1 MNVNSAHPGIPGPLH
16 FPENPVDEARE
27 LILADDTDEL
37 ARLAEMLEQGVVTA
51 NTPSGENGETLL
63 IYAVRQ
69 RALFSFVDM
78 AGHPGAGDLNAA
90 DWNGNSAWH
99 AIALHVDNE
108 DFERWLDELG
118 WLLEDNNLQI
128 DWGLLNMNNETPLE
142 VAQHLNKNLIADW
155 ITRQM
160 EHSAHPPMHID

>member
-1 MNVNSAHPGIPGPLH
+1 MNVNFAHHWPAGPMHL
-16 FPENPVDEARE
+16 PEHPVDTAKA
-27 LILADDTDEL
+27 LIDADDTEQL
-37 ARLAEMLEQGVVTA
+37 EQLGSMLEQGVITA

-128 DWGLLNMNNETPLE
+128 DWDLLNMNNETPLE
-142 VAQHLNKNLIADW
+142 VAQRLNKNLIADW

-160 EHSAHPPMHID
+160 EHSAHPPMHIG